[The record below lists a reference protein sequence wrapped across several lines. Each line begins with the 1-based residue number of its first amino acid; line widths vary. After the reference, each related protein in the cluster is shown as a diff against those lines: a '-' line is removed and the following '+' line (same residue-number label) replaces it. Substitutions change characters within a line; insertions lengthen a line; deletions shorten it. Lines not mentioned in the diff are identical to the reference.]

1 MSIIKAPYNFVP
13 LEKKVFYPAWGPLV
27 SHDQPFKDGLSGT
40 LEVELKTH
48 SPIFIANG
56 VLGKDKAIYDS
67 KGKEL
72 ISSEG
77 GPLAFS
83 HYYDANGDKQ
93 YFIPATSLKGMLRSV
108 LEVLSFSKMN
118 FYNDHRYAARDL
130 SSHDNFYMKKMKYQQ
145 CGWMKKEGDKYI
157 IESCGEPK
165 RISHK
170 ELDDSFGLKMSD
182 YFQGKVSL
190 KYEKTTDGQVSSEYN
205 KYNEQDDY
213 LKSAKHKYELYPKIG
228 LKDVFIART
237 KDDRGRKVCTLS
249 ETETRQKGK
258 VVFTGQP
265 SKRKEPK
272 GGKSSGKVFEFIF
285 PDIGGEQFVVPEEVI
300 ADFKF
305 AYFDFDEYQQSHDW
319 KYWKKRLEAGKEVPV
334 FFIEE
339 KGKIKSLG
347 YSYLYKLP
355 FKHRIGD
362 YFKDQRLNELDL
374 SQCIFGNVD
383 EGDQKNSLL
392 MLKGR
397 VQFSHANFIKK
408 DDDDLEGETVSA
420 VLSSPKAS
428 YYPSYIDQG
437 GETKVPYRQPYKTYM
452 DDPKR
457 VNLAGRKRYP
467 IHQNFSYE
475 KLPSTNGINRKILSH
490 FKPLKEDLTAKF
502 KVHYHNLLPEEL
514 GALISAI
521 TMHGTDSCFHNLGM
535 GKPLGF
541 GKVKLH
547 LKTEEI
553 ENRKVAAYMGQFEFL
568 MQQFFSDEGFE
579 KRWLNSDPLK
589 ELLAMTTV
597 QKQLYDF
604 NPKYMKLK
612 DFRSAK
618 NENKKKGTM
627 KEALVRYTKLGAVSP
642 DKTET
647 NGGQALTP
655 ITRGNA
661 RIELIK
667 KALVLKTK
675 AEAVKK
681 GLKKEKPKAEERRK
695 QIERLAEERRK
706 EEERRAKAEEE
717 REQKRKDDAA
727 EREKKKKELDDE
739 IAKNK
744 RSYPFPNPQV
754 KGLFSA
760 TLSYLDYDPI
770 PEAEEEKFMQL
781 FKDSFQLVLK
791 ENKRTQA
798 TWIPS
803 KKKKMEH
810 TEFFKFLKKCFKDE
824 AKAKEWYEVIVK
836 S

>member
-1 MSIIKAPYNFVP
+1 MSTIKAPYNFVP

-56 VLGKDKAIYDS
+56 VLEKDKVNYNCKD
-67 KGKEL
+67 GEL
-72 ISSEG
+72 KSTKDE
-77 GPLAFS
+77 PLAFS
-83 HYYDANGDKQ
+83 HYYDVNGNKQ

-130 SSHDNFYMKKMKYQQ
+130 SSHDNFYMKKMKYQK
-145 CGWMKKEGDKYI
+145 CGWMKKKGDKYI

-170 ELDDSFGLKMSD
+170 ELDRSFDLKMSD

-205 KYNEQDDY
+205 KYSEQDDY
-213 LKSAKHKYELYPKIG
+213 LKSAKHKYELYPKMG

-272 GGKSSGKVFEFIF
+272 VGKPSGKAFEFIF
-285 PDIGGEQFVVPEEVI
+285 PETGGEQFVVPEKVI

-305 AYFDFDEYQQSHDW
+305 AYFDFDEQRQSHDW

-339 KGKIKSLG
+339 QGEIKSLG

-355 FKHRIGD
+355 FEHRIGE
-362 YFKDQRLNELDL
+362 YFKDQRSNELDL

-383 EGDQKNSLL
+383 EGYQKNSLL

-397 VQFSHANFIKK
+397 VQFSHANFIDKGN
-408 DDDDLEGETVSA
+408 LEGREVLA

-428 YYPSYIDQG
+428 YYPNYIKQKNG
-437 GETKVPYRQPYKTYM
+437 VLREKESYKTYM
-452 DDPKR
+452 DDPSTTD
-457 VNLAGRKRYP
+457 LAGRKRYP
-467 IHQNFSYE
+467 IHQNFSYG

-490 FKPLKEDLTAKF
+490 FKPLKEGLTAKF

-535 GKPLGF
+535 GKPLGL

-553 ENRKVAAYMGQFEFL
+553 ENRKVAAYMGQFELL
-568 MQQFFSDEGFE
+568 MQQFFSDEGFK

-597 QKQLYDF
+597 QKQQYDF
-604 NPKYMKLK
+604 NLKYMKLQ

-618 NENKKKGTM
+618 TRDEDNGKE
-627 KEALVRYTKLGAVSP
+627 KEALVRYTTLGAVSP

-647 NGGQALTP
+647 SGGQVLTP

-661 RIELIK
+661 RIKLIK
-667 KALVLKTK
+667 KALALKVK

-681 GLKKEKPKAEERRK
+681 GLRNEKPKAECRKKEAEAKEKERQKRAAELAAK
-695 QIERLAEERRK
+695 QAKIDAKKAALE
-706 EEERRAKAEEE
+706 KAEEE
-717 REQKRKDDAA
+717 RKARKREQAA
-727 EREKKKKELDDE
+727 
-739 IAKNK
+739 
-744 RSYPFPNPQV
+744 Q
-754 KGLFSA
+754 KGLEPVKEKNQLGQVRTIVSQFIKASGEE
-760 TLSYLDYDPI
+760 TLAGEYW
-770 PEAEEEKFMQL
+770 EE
-781 FKDSFQLVLK
+781 LK
-791 ENKRTQA
+791 ENLAIAYSNSPKGKQRE
-798 TWIPS
+798 W
-803 KKKKMEH
+803 KKK
-810 TEFFKFLKKCFKDE
+810 L
-824 AKAKEWYEVIVK
+824 AKELSKWLGSPTTAENWAKEILGLSK
-836 S
+836 